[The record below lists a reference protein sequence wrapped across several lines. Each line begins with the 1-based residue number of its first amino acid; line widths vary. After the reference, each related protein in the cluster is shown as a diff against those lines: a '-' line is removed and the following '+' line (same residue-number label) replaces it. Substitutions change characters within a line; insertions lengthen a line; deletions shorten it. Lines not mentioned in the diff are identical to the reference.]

1 MIVPRGNCK
10 FVPKALNAQ
19 KAGAKLVIVMD
30 NETYSE
36 PFIMADNG
44 EGKYDA
50 NDGYKVKIPTVFV
63 NHTDG

>member
-30 NETYSE
+30 NETHSE

-44 EGKYDA
+44 
-50 NDGYKVKIPTVFV
+50 
-63 NHTDG
+63 

>member
-19 KAGAKLVIVMD
+19 KAGAKIVIIMD

-36 PFIMADNG
+36 QFTMADNG
-44 EGKYDA
+44 EGSLCLIQVIRLKFLPYS
-50 NDGYKVKIPTVFV
+50 
-63 NHTDG
+63 